1 MNLALLRP
9 GAQDILNAIPVAL
22 ILTGQDHSIAEVNAA
37 AETVLNMSAS
47 SLVGKKLLAV
57 MTPPPRFGDA
67 DGLAFAAYDIDLP
80 TKRGGLVRADFHA
93 TPFAEH
99 PGWQLIALA
108 NARDPQHGRRLD
120 QPDRGRTAMAIA
132 ATLAHEIKNPLSG
145 IRGAAQLLDGRVPE
159 PDAAMTRLIRSEVD
173 RVTALIDRMEGF
185 TDDRRLELSA
195 QNIHAII
202 DHCRAIAVQGFAA
215 AIPIQEEYDPSLP
228 AVLAHRDSLV
238 QVIINLMKNACEA
251 LAGHAEPMIQL
262 TTRYRHGVSLSQ
274 GEGRER
280 RALPIEFCIIDN
292 GPGVPDALAD
302 QIFEPFVSG
311 RKSGTGLGLALT
323 DKLVRDMGGI
333 IQYAREGDP
342 PRTIFRLLLQR
353 AEDNA

>member
-1 MNLALLRP
+1 
-9 GAQDILNAIPVAL
+9 
-22 ILTGQDHSIAEVNAA
+22 
-37 AETVLNMSAS
+37 
-47 SLVGKKLLAV
+47 
-57 MTPPPRFGDA
+57 
-67 DGLAFAAYDIDLP
+67 
-80 TKRGGLVRADFHA
+80 
-93 TPFAEH
+93 
-99 PGWQLIALA
+99 
-108 NARDPQHGRRLD
+108 
-120 QPDRGRTAMAIA
+120 
-132 ATLAHEIKNPLSG
+132 
-145 IRGAAQLLDGRVPE
+145 LLDGRVAE

-292 GPGVPDALAD
+292 GPGVPVALAD

-353 AEDNA
+353 AEVSA